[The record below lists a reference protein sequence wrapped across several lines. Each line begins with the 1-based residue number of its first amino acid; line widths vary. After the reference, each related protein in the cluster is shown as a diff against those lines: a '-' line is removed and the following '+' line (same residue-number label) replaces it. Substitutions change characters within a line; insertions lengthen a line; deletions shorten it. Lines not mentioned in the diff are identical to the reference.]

1 MQQAYLPDFYISLAD
16 GSALTDAT
24 AAGTGDATA
33 INGAWLDAR
42 AYSACKVGAIYVTAL
57 TAAKTLTLACIV
69 QTASDS
75 SGTGA
80 TTLATLTSKVVT
92 ATGNGVHLFP
102 EAVLLDK
109 STNLGFIRT
118 VLTPDLSHTGTDTAT
133 VGAFF
138 VLGPNRTALS

>member
-1 MQQAYLPDFYISLAD
+1 MQRAYLTDMHVSLAA
-16 GSALTDAT
+16 GSALTDLT
-24 AAGTGDATA
+24 AAGTGDNTA

-42 AYSACKVGAIYVTAL
+42 SNDSVRVGANYVTAL
-57 TAAKTLTLACIV
+57 TATKTLTLSCIV

-80 TTLATLTSKVVT
+80 TTLATLTAKVIS

-102 EAVLLDK
+102 ELVALDR

-118 VLTPDLSHTGTDTAT
+118 VLTPDLSHSGTDTAT

-138 VLGPNRTALS
+138 VLGPNRTSTT